1 MIRYFEMEYSLLTLC
16 TLQMYMYIFVLR
28 RKMNGSLSLLLCLL
42 VLISFWSMSGSPRL
56 GGYSSLI
63 VSGTPAINK
72 QTPLVAPETRDQ
84 ISEILQGY
92 NFSRGAELGVQ
103 TGVYSEHML
112 NIWTSCRKYY
122 LVDIWAA
129 QENYKDIANVGND
142 AQENLYQDTKKR
154 LERFS
159 DKTEFMRMKTV
170 EAARLVP
177 DASLDFIYVDAR

>member
-1 MIRYFEMEYSLLTLC
+1 MAAINGRQRRTGDPPKLILLFGAAVVLALLTLA
-16 TLQMYMYIFVLR
+16 TLYRPDNLSAALGILPSR
-28 RKMNGSLSLLLCLL
+28 RNQQRP
-42 VLISFWSMSGSPRL
+42 LI
-56 GGYSSLI
+56 
-63 VSGTPAINK
+63 
-72 QTPLVAPETRDQ
+72 APENRGQ
-84 ISEILQGY
+84 IPEILQIY
-92 NFSRGAELGVQ
+92 NFTRGAELGVQ
-103 TGVYSEHML
+103 TGAYAEHVL

-142 AQENLYQDTKKR
+142 AQENFYQETKKR